1 MIVLWARSWRALAPV
16 FVIVDTTYLLDSSKQ
31 PFYVAAL
38 CKLVAVGESPR
49 RNSSAHSPIVGI
61 FNFMGLLITLVYQ
74 IAIEL
79 TFNETG
85 FQKKKKKTMRI

>member
-38 CKLVAVGESPR
+38 CKLVAVGECPR

-74 IAIEL
+74 IANEL
-79 TFNETG
+79 NIFNETG
-85 FQKKKKKTMRI
+85 FKKKKKKKKQ